1 MNETYIE
8 KMRKDHLWFFRMSLL
23 FGVLFVFCIYRNM
36 SGITFPVLTAVLIG
50 FSTVILIRMGI
61 TLRKDTI
68 LYGIG
73 ILLLGIS
80 TCLTSSGF
88 LHFFNYVGILLLFSA
103 AVLHQ
108 VQDDR
113 EWGFLQYMRK
123 MFSLAGMWIIS
134 FAEPFR
140 KQENKE
146 NVDKKVGMLKNK
158 KAKSVGVGI
167 LIAVLFLCIVI
178 PLLMTSDRIFSKF
191 FTEIFSIF
199 NFINIFEKFDLGN
212 LIGILSTFLIGMFGI
227 YAFFA
232 AVFRM
237 NQENQK
243 TEGIKKADSVT
254 GITFTGIL
262 AAVYVFYSM
271 IQIFYL
277 FLRMDMGLPDGMTY
291 SQYAHEGFWQLLF
304 VSLINFGAVV
314 ICLQIFEEN
323 KILRIL
329 LCVVSLCTCVMII
342 SAAYRMMLY
351 VGEYDLTFLR
361 VLVLWFLA
369 VLMIIFWGVIYN
381 IFQRKFRLFKCIMAV
396 LSVMYIGFSLI
407 RPDRFIAEYNISNME
422 SVSYDDVM
430 YLLYG
435 LSEDAAPELEGIDMD
450 ELLEIGAFDEV
461 NYYFNEIQ
469 AKYREMDL
477 RSWNFSCSS
486 GADTAAEWKEN
497 AVIKGIAVE

>member
-146 NVDKKVGMLKNK
+146 NVDKKAGMLKNK

-167 LIAVLFLCIVI
+167 LIAVLFLCIVV
-178 PLLMTSDRIFSKF
+178 PLLIQ
-191 FTEIFSIF
+191 
-199 NFINIFEKFDLGN
+199 
-212 LIGILSTFLIGMFGI
+212 MF
-227 YAFFA
+227 
-232 AVFRM
+232 
-237 NQENQK
+237 
-243 TEGIKKADSVT
+243 KKADTVALALETRGFQKSGTRSTYRELIWKKQDT
-254 GITFTGIL
+254 GC
-262 AAVYVFYSM
+262 M
-271 IQIFYL
+271 L
-277 FLRMDMGLPDGMTY
+277 FLFFFYGL
-291 SQYAHEGFWQLLF
+291 
-304 VSLINFGAVV
+304 
-314 ICLQIFEEN
+314 
-323 KILRIL
+323 
-329 LCVVSLCTCVMII
+329 
-342 SAAYRMMLY
+342 
-351 VGEYDLTFLR
+351 
-361 VLVLWFLA
+361 LWF
-369 VLMIIFWGVIYN
+369 F
-381 IFQRKFRLFKCIMAV
+381 
-396 LSVMYIGFSLI
+396 
-407 RPDRFIAEYNISNME
+407 
-422 SVSYDDVM
+422 
-430 YLLYG
+430 
-435 LSEDAAPELEGIDMD
+435 
-450 ELLEIGAFDEV
+450 
-461 NYYFNEIQ
+461 
-469 AKYREMDL
+469 
-477 RSWNFSCSS
+477 
-486 GADTAAEWKEN
+486 
-497 AVIKGIAVE
+497 